1 LTVHDDCVGENSG
14 NAEPDGGLR
23 FVYGSS
29 EAARVIEMA
38 YLSEE
43 PGLLE
48 LIRAVA
54 CLSPEARTALLAFLS
69 AAPDARRIAAESNEG
84 KLVLSIT

>member
-1 LTVHDDCVGENSG
+1 
-14 NAEPDGGLR
+14 
-23 FVYGSS
+23 
-29 EAARVIEMA
+29 
-38 YLSEE
+38 
-43 PGLLE
+43 LE

-69 AAPDARRIAAESNEG
+69 AVPDAGRIAAESSEG

>member
-1 LTVHDDCVGENSG
+1 VHEDCVGEGENG
-14 NAEPDGGLR
+14 NAEPQEAELR
-23 FVYGSS
+23 FVCGSS

-54 CLSPEARTALLAFLS
+54 CLSPETRTALLAFLS
-69 AAPDARRIAAESNEG
+69 TVSDARRISAVSKEG
-84 KLVLSIT
+84 DLVLSIM